1 MKASLSVI
9 SLINYAFS
17 VVSKKSCPNLR
28 SFRFSPI
35 LCSRS
40 FMVLRFTFRSVIL
53 FQLIFVTGIRLL
65 SRFFFFFALNVLL
78 FQHHLLKIIYLLH
91 SIAFAPLFKDQLTIW
106 VYIWALQSI
115 PLICLSILCPIPHH
129 LDYYSFKVS
138 L

>member
-65 SRFFFFFALNVLL
+65 SRFFFFCIECSVVSTPFVENN
-78 FQHHLLKIIYLLH
+78 I
-91 SIAFAPLFKDQLTIW
+91 FAPFHCLCSFVQRSVDYMGLHLGSLVYSIDLF
-106 VYIWALQSI
+106 
-115 PLICLSILCPIPHH
+115 ICSLSNTTPPWL
-129 LDYYSFKVS
+129 L
-138 L
+138 